1 MTRIGNIY
9 TESFG
14 KLPDAMTGDKKLT
27 EMIQKEVIDKLGE
40 PSGITKEGLADLIYA
55 GGSCGQKCGFE
66 SGFRYA
72 LALIFESLNN

>member
-14 KLPDAMTGDKKLT
+14 KLPDAVSGDNKLT
-27 EMIQKEVIDKLGE
+27 EMIQTEVMDKLGE
-40 PSGITKEGLADLIYA
+40 PSGMTKEAVADLIYA

-66 SGFRYA
+66 SGFKYA
-72 LALIFESLNN
+72 LALILESFIG